1 MVISLIATSK
11 FFGAGEKRPEKG
23 VFTHFTFGTP
33 ISLASA
39 SAKSTSKPL
48 GSSIGSSTNPA
59 TGNSAPTVRVPG
71 CLSSSAPPCPEAP
84 EPPDDPPL
92 PPPPL
97 PPLSSPPHPA
107 IVSAATTTA
116 TAHTSFLTPPS
127 LGTSRS
133 VNSLIDASVIVAPGS
148 SVNAHAP
155 HLPAAPSGAPT
166 RARPAAS
173 GPARG
178 D

>member
-48 GSSIGSSTNPA
+48 GLSIGSSTNPA

-71 CLSSSAPPCPEAP
+71 CLRSSAPPCPEAP
-84 EPPDDPPL
+84 DPPA
-92 PPPPL
+92 PL

-116 TAHTSFLTPPS
+116 TAHTSF
-127 LGTSRS
+127 
-133 VNSLIDASVIVAPGS
+133 VA
-148 SVNAHAP
+148 
-155 HLPAAPSGAPT
+155 
-166 RARPAAS
+166 AAS
-173 GPARG
+173 GDRQCG
-178 D
+178 DDDRHSPHELPHATLHRDVPQRQFSD